1 MKFILTKLFWG
12 LFRYFLSDEQ
22 YARIRY
28 RLELDKWPDLENPQT
43 FTEKNEFIKLYQR
56 NELRKKIADR
66 IKVREYVAEKV
77 GEDHLIPL
85 IGNYSELTP
94 DIWENLPSQFVLK
107 ANHGCAMLKIVRD
120 KEQADYH
127 KIYRQT
133 EEWKNTDYSKI
144 GREWVYEGL
153 PRTILAEE
161 LLLDSSNS
169 IPEDFKFFCFHGRVE
184 IIQIDFDRF
193 GNQRRNLYDRNFN
206 RIEARLLYPNY
217 EKAVE
222 KPDNLDKAIE
232 IAERLSAD
240 FTFIRVD
247 LYLLENEVY
256 FGELTNYP
264 GNGFKAFEPNTMNYK
279 IGKLLKL

>member
-12 LFRYFLSDEQ
+12 FFRYFLSDEQ

-28 RLELDKWPDLENPQT
+28 RLELDEWPDLENPQA
-43 FTEKNEFIKLYQR
+43 FTEKIQYIKLYQR

-133 EEWKNTDYSKI
+133 EEWKNTDYYKI

-240 FTFIRVD
+240 FNFIRVD

-264 GNGFKAFEPNTMNYK
+264 GNGFKAFEPNTLNYK

>member
-28 RLELDKWPDLENPQT
+28 RLELDEWPDLENPQT
-43 FTEKNEFIKLYQR
+43 FTEKIQYIKLYQR

-94 DIWENLPSQFVLK
+94 DIWEKLPSQFVLK

-133 EEWKNTDYSKI
+133 EEWKNTDYYKI

-184 IIQIDFDRF
+184 ILQIDFDRF

-206 RIEARLLYPNY
+206 RIEATLLYPNY

-240 FTFIRVD
+240 FNFLRVD

>member
-28 RLELDKWPDLENPQT
+28 RLELDEWPDLENPQT
-43 FTEKNEFIKLYQR
+43 FTEKIQYIKLYQR

-94 DIWENLPSQFVLK
+94 DIWEKLPSQFVLK

-120 KEQADYH
+120 KEQADYQ

-240 FTFIRVD
+240 FNFIRVD